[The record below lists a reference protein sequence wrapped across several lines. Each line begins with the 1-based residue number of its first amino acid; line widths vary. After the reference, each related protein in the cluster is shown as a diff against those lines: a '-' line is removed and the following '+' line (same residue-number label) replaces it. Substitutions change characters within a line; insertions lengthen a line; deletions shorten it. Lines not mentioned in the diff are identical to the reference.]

1 MANPT
6 YITIGNASSA
16 SYGTTSLGDQGQK
29 STPDYKGEVRLKKRT
44 IAEFN
49 SYYGNGTWKVVRP
62 RNPNLAAK
70 LAHLMTIA
78 CNNKNIGYFMGAR
91 TMKAFG
97 GSHKVDTKSKCN
109 VDCSGLVAECVYE
122 ATGKVPSA
130 WTGTLV
136 SSLQSLKSGNQK
148 LFYSNFVFKSMKS
161 TPVMNGDIMVVHTS
175 GQQHTCI
182 VVAGN
187 PRDGQADE
195 NPKTGSTDTTIEDQE
210 EDYGC
215 VGDSVYME
223 VEMKYS
229 VPPRSTKPTASDKTY
244 KYFTKATSGNYGKNP
259 NGNYAWGRFSEI
271 CDMDCSLSKG
281 AVKTWFAHRE
291 DKYARGAAPSLGAV
305 MCFTNIEDA
314 SSNGFA
320 CIVEVVGVDYVYVSY
335 CKPGGN
341 GDFVYTRMSKVDGS
355 WNFDYN
361 KDGSREF
368 AFQGCIYPPNIIQG
382 TSNTS
387 ALDRF
392 ITLAIEHEAGN
403 ALTYTKNS
411 TGINTNTGWSA
422 AYVVAIAKEAGGI
435 IGTIIPES
443 VSVTGLSTSGVT
455 QGMGVWYDGPA
466 LGGSALPQVGD
477 IAFFRTQQA
486 KNYTASKYQADNC
499 GIVIS
504 VNADAKISSKG
515 AGNNS
520 RAYSFTVVKGDSS
533 GRAVE
538 KQFYNNSSSLS
549 GIYRPNWET
558 IDGEADLVKYVS
570 SPIGMYNEGTTIED
584 AAIRDIAYAAASGS
598 GGYKPSITETGI
610 TLAAINYTGMLSN
623 MYSVLAEVRASA
635 DDETVLP
642 TIWSATELTE
652 FMVDIYATEPFP
664 AYNQSMPGDGT
675 SASSDD
681 SDDGGG
687 SGDSVSYSASGVIKG
702 KNGNTVST
710 TIGTMHLNGT
720 SRAIFETLY
729 SKLHSRVA
737 VCAIMA
743 SMWQE
748 SNWRIDAVNKLKGG
762 GSDGGVGL
770 AQWTDVKVSSTG
782 RWSRRGTNMK
792 KWCKSHGNKK
802 AWKQNLQGQLSYLF
816 HEASGAYKAPWNSIK
831 KAKDVKS
838 SLDSATVVWFRGF
851 ESGGQAMPQ
860 EEVNRKRFA
869 HNTWKLFIGD

>member
-6 YITIGNASSA
+6 YITIGHASSA
-16 SYGTTSLGDQGQK
+16 SYGTSSAGDQGQK
-29 STPDYKGEVRLKKRT
+29 STPDYNGEVPLRKRT

-49 SYYGNGTWKVVRP
+49 SYYGDGAWKVIRP
-62 RNPNLAAK
+62 RNPSTAAK
-70 LAHLMTIA
+70 IAHLMTVA
-78 CNNKNIGYFMGAR
+78 CNNKNIGYGYGAKG
-91 TMKAFG
+91 MKCQG
-97 GSHKVDTKSKCN
+97 GSNKVDTKTKCN
-109 VDCSGLVAECVYE
+109 TDCSGLVSECIYE
-122 ATGKVPSA
+122 ATGKA
-130 WTGTLV
+130 FNCYTGNLISTAE
-136 SSLQSLKSGNQK
+136 SLKSGNQNV
-148 LFYSNFVFKSMKS
+148 FYKHFVFKSFKS
-161 TPVMNGDIMVVHTS
+161 TPVYNGDVMVTHTS
-175 GQQHTCI
+175 SHQHTCI

-195 NPKTGSTDTTIEDQE
+195 NPKTGSNNSTVSDE
-210 EDYGC
+210 EADYGC

-229 VPPRSTKPTASDKTY
+229 VTPRSTKPTSSDKTY

-271 CDMDCSLSKG
+271 CDMECSLSKG
-281 AVKTWFAHRE
+281 AVKTWFAHGE
-291 DKYARGAAPSLGAV
+291 DKYARGVAPSLGAV

-320 CIVEVVGVDYVYVSY
+320 CVIEVVGVDYVYVSY
-335 CKPGGN
+335 CKPGDGS
-341 GDFVYTRMSKVDGS
+341 FVYSRMSKVDGS

-382 TSNTS
+382 TSDTS

-466 LGGSALPQVGD
+466 LGGSVLPQVGD

-499 GIVIS
+499 GVVIS

-520 RAYSFTVVKGDSS
+520 RAYSFTVVRGDSS

-558 IDGEADLVKYVS
+558 VDGEADLVKYVS

-681 SDDGGG
+681 SNDGGG

-702 KNGNTVST
+702 KNGNKVST
-710 TIGTMHLNGT
+710 TRGTMVLDGNA
-720 SRAIFETLY
+720 RAIFETLY
-729 SKLHSRVA
+729 GKLNNRVA

-748 SNWRIDAVNKLKGG
+748 SGWNIGALNK
-762 GSDGGVGL
+762 SDGGAGL
-770 AQWTDVKVSSTG
+770 AQWTDVYVKSTG
-782 RWSRRGTNMK
+782 RWSRRGTAMK
-792 KWCKSHGNKK
+792 NWCKTHGNKK
-802 AWKQNLQGQLSYLF
+802 AWNHNLQGQLTWLF
-816 HEASGAYKAPWNSIK
+816 HEASGSYKSCWNSIK
-831 KAKDVKS
+831 KAKDTKS

-851 ESGGQAMPQ
+851 ESGGQAMAD
-860 EEVNRKRFA
+860 EEVRRKRFA
-869 HNTWKLFIGD
+869 HNTWKLFIGT